1 MAGGKLKLYK
11 PKAKSAKDKQQD
23 KKIEKLVRAM
33 RFSKESK
40 YVDQQLQTSVGS
52 SWSNILTRPLTY
64 IGQGTGVGQRVG
76 DKIMI
81 KRIQLK
87 VTVTVGDGLNT
98 YRILMVRF
106 GHCPTANLGIQNVLE
121 NYNNTTPFQIMSF
134 FKRNA
139 PSKYEILWDSGV
151 QSVVGNASTNT
162 LPYTSR
168 TIKNYNVV
176 RKYKKGKLVQY
187 SASGPSTETN
197 GFIYVVAVSDS
208 AIAPNLGFQTMSRVI
223 FQG

>member
-23 KKIEKLVRAM
+23 KKIEQLARAM

-40 YVDQQLQTSVGS
+40 FIDQQYQTSIGTTWANV
-52 SWSNILTRPLTY
+52 LTRPLTY
-64 IGQGTGVGQRVG
+64 IAQGTGVGQRVG
-76 DKIMI
+76 DKISI

-87 VTVTVGDGLNT
+87 VTVTAGDGLNT

-121 NYNNTTPFQIMSF
+121 NYNNITPFQIMSF

-151 QSVVGNASTNT
+151 QSVVGNASSSS

-187 SASGPSTETN
+187 SGNGPSTETN

-208 AIAPNLGFQTMSRVI
+208 AVIPHVGFQTMARVI
-223 FQG
+223 YQG